1 MIKFKS
7 HYDMA
12 YDAFYSCQVIDCVL
26 EAEKVYGTETTI
38 VDVCLDHYTELLEKG
53 YR

>member
-7 HYDMA
+7 RHDRA
-12 YDAFYSCQVIDCVL
+12 YDAFYSCHVVDCEL

-38 VDVCLDHYTELLEKG
+38 VDVCLDHYVELSEKG

>member
-12 YDAFYSCQVIDCVL
+12 YEAFYSCQVVDCEL

-38 VDVCLDHYTELLEKG
+38 VDVCPEHYLELSEKG

>member
-38 VDVCLDHYTELLEKG
+38 VDVCLDHYAELLEKG